1 MRLILILS
9 TLPLTACGNDSDG
22 GILARSLAAG
32 LISMSSSTSS
42 SGTR

>member
-9 TLPLTACGNDSDG
+9 TLALPSCGSDSDG
-22 GILARSLAAG
+22 GLLARSLAAG